1 MSRGDPV
8 VRCMVI
14 MIMLLVEQS
23 LPHFWLRN
31 FVIRILKYYVQD
43 IQKGY
48 LSAAFDEGHSFL

>member
-1 MSRGDPV
+1 
-8 VRCMVI
+8 MVI